1 MNVIHRVARHDRAL
15 LMVGAI
21 AIAGVAWIE
30 VLRRAAPMG
39 AMMAGHVMPFHLTS
53 SFVMWATMMVAMMLP
68 SALPALLV
76 FHAAQKRSLQPS
88 VLLWRSAI
96 FACGYLVVWTGW
108 SLVAALAQGLI
119 QSRALLAMDLAAAT
133 PLLGAPILLVAGLYQ
148 FTPWKRSCLEHC
160 RSPQDFLVLNWRNG
174 GWGALVLG
182 TRHGLFCAGCCWA
195 LMLVLFVVGIMNVA
209 WVALLAGVVLVEKAV
224 ARGPWPSRVVGG
236 LLVAW
241 AGWLAYVGFS
251 L

>member
-1 MNVIHRVARHDRAL
+1 MNVVHRVARNERAIL
-15 LMVGAI
+15 LVGAI

-30 VLRRAAPMG
+30 VLRRAGSMD
-39 AMMAGHVMPFHLTS
+39 AMIAGHVMPFRLTS

-76 FHAAQKRSLQPS
+76 FHAAQKRSLRPG
-88 VLLWRSAI
+88 VLLRRSAI

-108 SLVAALAQGLI
+108 SLAAALAQGLI
-119 QSRALLAMDLAAAT
+119 RSLALLGMDLAVAT
-133 PLLGAPILLVAGLYQ
+133 PFLGAPILLVAGLYQ

-174 GWGALVLG
+174 RWGALVLG
-182 TRHGLFCAGCCWA
+182 TRHGLFCVGCCWA

-224 ARGPWPSRVVGG
+224 ARGPWPSRVVGA